1 MQNNSNELVT
11 NNFYKPSEILGI
23 LRNHLAT
30 GQVNQ
35 RVVCLRGI
43 YFKGTYINQ
52 YFHTATD
59 RLVDESTSDE
69 LSISMPLN
77 IREGLENG
85 NVLTVHGILDRS
97 ITNKGLI
104 QIILKVTEVEMIKE
118 VAVSE
123 DEIKRTELRR
133 IKSEKGFKNVDNI
146 LESLLYQDKRP
157 QVALVYAE
165 TSITNEDF
173 EKGVQAARTHIDFKE
188 HRVSF
193 AKTKTFSQTLRQ
205 LDAMNYDVIAI
216 IRGGGAGLEALDE
229 VELLETLVNINTAWM
244 YGAGHEGEK
253 LFILN
258 IADKAIAIPHALGT
272 YFRDITDGV
281 VEKRNNSR
289 AALVKEVEGQF
300 KKQIED
306 SNKKNQ
312 ELTKHLEALQKQ
324 NKEQTEESS
333 KQIAALTKAQQE
345 AQLQSKVQIE
355 ALQKQNKE
363 QSEESSKQIASL
375 SKAQKEAQEQLKLQT
390 EALKK
395 ANEEAQKLVKTQTE
409 SIQKANEEAQK
420 QLKVQIET
428 ANKQNKELHEN
439 LAKITKQYEETQKQ
453 NKLNSDSMQKQ
464 LTGLQEDL
472 KKSNEN
478 NLIQTKNFGEN
489 IAKVTAQNSQLSK
502 ELAAANNK
510 VNALTNNNSGK
521 VPGWIVIVLI
531 IVLICCVIG
540 LLI

>member
-1 MQNNSNELVT
+1 MPEQPIIPTTANL
-11 NNFYKPSEILGI
+11 FKPSEIIGI

-35 RVVCLRGI
+35 KVVCLRGI

-52 YFHTATD
+52 YFHTASD

-69 LSISMPLN
+69 LTLSMPLN
-77 IREGLENG
+77 LREGYENG
-85 NVLTVHGILDRS
+85 NVITVHGILDRT

-104 QIILKVTEVEMIKE
+104 QIVLKETEEEKLKE
-118 VAVSE
+118 LAVSE

-146 LESLLYQDKRP
+146 LESLLYQAKRP

-173 EKGVQAARTHIDFKE
+173 EKGVQAARTHIDFTE
-188 HRVSF
+188 YRESF
-193 AKTKTFSQTLRQ
+193 ARTKVFCQKLKQ
-205 LDAMNYDVIAI
+205 LDTMNFDVIAI

-229 VELLETLVNINTAWM
+229 VELLETLVNMNTAWM

-281 VEKRNNSR
+281 VQKRNNSR

-312 ELTKHLEALQKQ
+312 ELTKQLEALQKQ
-324 NKEQTEESS
+324 NKEQTEASNKKIEE
-333 KQIAALTKAQQE
+333 LTKAQKEHEKVVKEMTEQHKKATEE
-345 AQLQSKVQIE
+345 ANKLHKTQNE
-355 ALQKQNKE
+355 TLQKANTQ
-363 QSEESSKQIASL
+363 L
-375 SKAQKEAQEQLKLQT
+375 QEQLKTQGKTLTDLQT
-390 EALKK
+390 
-395 ANEEAQKLVKTQTE
+395 QQ
-409 SIQKANEEAQK
+409 QK
-420 QLKVQIET
+420 QQGEFNKSLGQMQET
-428 ANKQNKELHEN
+428 NK
-439 LAKITKQYEETQKQ
+439 
-453 NKLNSDSMQKQ
+453 
-464 LTGLQEDL
+464 GLQASVN
-472 KKSNEN
+472 KM
-478 NLIQTKNFGEN
+478 TGELMT
-489 IAKVTAQNSQLSK
+489 ARQRVTELESQS
-502 ELAAANNK
+502 
-510 VNALTNNNSGK
+510 SGST
-521 VPGWIVIVLI
+521 GYIIVIIILI
-531 IVLICCVIG
+531 ILMIIG
-540 LLI
+540 FSM

>member
-1 MQNNSNELVT
+1 MSNLDNT
-11 NNFYKPSEILGI
+11 NTPAPANLFRPSEIIGI

-43 YFKGTYINQ
+43 YFKGSYVNQ
-52 YFHTATD
+52 YYHTATD

-69 LSISMPLN
+69 LSLSMPLN
-77 IREGLENG
+77 LRDDLENG
-85 NVLTVHGILDRS
+85 NVITVHGILDRS

-104 QIILKVTEVEMIKE
+104 QIVLKVTEVEKIKE
-118 VAVSE
+118 LAVSE

-133 IKSEKGFKNVDNI
+133 VKSEKGFKNVDSI
-146 LESLLYQDKRP
+146 LESLLFQDKRP

-165 TSITNEDF
+165 TSITNDDF

-188 HRVSF
+188 YRVSF
-193 AKTKTFSQTLRQ
+193 AKTKVFCQTLKQ

-229 VELLETLVNINTAWM
+229 VELLETLVNLNTAWM

-281 VEKRNNSR
+281 VQKRNNSR

-312 ELTKHLEALQKQ
+312 ELTKQLDALQKQNKAQTEASLEALQKQ
-324 NKEQTEESS
+324 NKAQTEASNKKIEE
-333 KQIAALTKAQQE
+333 LTKAQKEHEKVVKAMTEEHKKATEE
-345 AQLQSKVQIE
+345 ANKLHKTQNES
-355 ALQKQNKE
+355 LQKANTQ
-363 QSEESSKQIASL
+363 L
-375 SKAQKEAQEQLKLQT
+375 QEQLKTQGKTLTDLQEQT
-390 EALKK
+390 KKQQEEMNKSLLEHKLSEAL
-395 ANEEAQKLVKTQTE
+395 
-409 SIQKANEEAQK
+409 
-420 QLKVQIET
+420 
-428 ANKQNKELHEN
+428 
-439 LAKITKQYEETQKQ
+439 
-453 NKLNSDSMQKQ
+453 
-464 LTGLQEDL
+464 
-472 KKSNEN
+472 
-478 NLIQTKNFGEN
+478 
-489 IAKVTAQNSQLSK
+489 
-502 ELAAANNK
+502 NNK
-510 VNALTNNNSGK
+510 GGNSTIWM
-521 VPGWIVIVLI
+521 VIAIVAIIILIVSFFI
-531 IVLICCVIG
+531 K
-540 LLI
+540 

>member
-1 MQNNSNELVT
+1 MTHNKDMPTSSNNIPSPANL
-11 NNFYKPSEILGI
+11 FRPSEIIGI

-43 YFKGTYINQ
+43 YFKGSYVNQ

-69 LSISMPLN
+69 LSLSMPLN
-77 IREGLENG
+77 LRDDLENG
-85 NVLTVHGILDRS
+85 NVITVHGILDRS

-104 QIILKVTEVEMIKE
+104 QIVLKVTEVEKIKE
-118 VAVSE
+118 LAVSE

-133 IKSEKGFKNVDNI
+133 IKSEKGFKNVDSI

-157 QVALVYAE
+157 QIALVYAE
-165 TSITNEDF
+165 TSITNDDF

-188 HRVSF
+188 YRVSF
-193 AKTKTFSQTLRQ
+193 AKTKAFCQTLKQ

-229 VELLETLVNINTAWM
+229 VELLETLVNMNTAWM

-281 VEKRNNSR
+281 VQKRNNSR

-312 ELTKHLEALQKQ
+312 ELTKQLEALQKQ
-324 NKEQTEESS
+324 NKAQTEASNKKIEE
-333 KQIAALTKAQQE
+333 LTKAQKEHEKVVKAMAEQHKKATEE
-345 AQLQSKVQIE
+345 ANKLHKTQNE
-355 ALQKQNKE
+355 TLQKANTQ
-363 QSEESSKQIASL
+363 L
-375 SKAQKEAQEQLKLQT
+375 QEQLKTQGKTLTDLQ
-390 EALKK
+390 EQQKK
-395 ANEEAQKLVKTQTE
+395 QQGEFNKSLGQMQ
-409 SIQKANEEAQK
+409 
-420 QLKVQIET
+420 ET
-428 ANKQNKELHEN
+428 NK
-439 LAKITKQYEETQKQ
+439 
-453 NKLNSDSMQKQ
+453 
-464 LTGLQEDL
+464 GLQASVT
-472 KKSNEN
+472 KMTNE
-478 NLIQTKNFGEN
+478 LMT
-489 IAKVTAQNSQLSK
+489 AKQRVIELESQKPS
-502 ELAAANNK
+502 
-510 VNALTNNNSGK
+510 NSGYIIA
-521 VPGWIVIVLI
+521 IVVLI
-531 IVLICCVIG
+531 LLAIIG
-540 LLI
+540 FIL

>member
-1 MQNNSNELVT
+1 MPEQPIIPTTANL
-11 NNFYKPSEILGI
+11 FKPSEIIGI

-35 RVVCLRGI
+35 KVVCLRGI

-52 YFHTATD
+52 YFHTASD

-69 LSISMPLN
+69 LTLSMPLN
-77 IREGLENG
+77 LREGYENG
-85 NVLTVHGILDRS
+85 NVITVHGILDRT

-104 QIILKVTEVEMIKE
+104 QIVLKVTEVEKLKE
-118 VAVSE
+118 LAVSE

-146 LESLLYQDKRP
+146 LESLLYQAKRP

-173 EKGVQAARTHIDFKE
+173 EKGVQAARTHIDFTE
-188 HRVSF
+188 YRESF
-193 AKTKTFSQTLRQ
+193 ARTKVFCQKLKQ
-205 LDAMNYDVIAI
+205 LDTMNFDVIAI

-229 VELLETLVNINTAWM
+229 VELLETLVNMNTAWM

-281 VEKRNNSR
+281 VQKRNNSR

-312 ELTKHLEALQKQ
+312 ELTKQLEALQKQ
-324 NKEQTEESS
+324 NKEQTEASNKKIEE
-333 KQIAALTKAQQE
+333 LTKAQKEHEKVVKEMTEQHKKATEE
-345 AQLQSKVQIE
+345 ANKLHKTQNE
-355 ALQKQNKE
+355 TLQKANTQ
-363 QSEESSKQIASL
+363 L
-375 SKAQKEAQEQLKLQT
+375 QEQLKTQGKTLTDLQT
-390 EALKK
+390 
-395 ANEEAQKLVKTQTE
+395 QQ
-409 SIQKANEEAQK
+409 QK
-420 QLKVQIET
+420 QQGEFNKSLGQMQET
-428 ANKQNKELHEN
+428 NKGRQASVNKMTGELMTARQRVTE
-439 LAKITKQYEETQKQ
+439 LESQ
-453 NKLNSDSMQKQ
+453 SSGS
-464 LTGLQEDL
+464 TGY
-472 KKSNEN
+472 
-478 NLIQTKNFGEN
+478 I
-489 IAKVTAQNSQLSK
+489 
-502 ELAAANNK
+502 
-510 VNALTNNNSGK
+510 
-521 VPGWIVIVLI
+521 IVIIILI
-531 IVLICCVIG
+531 ILMIIG
-540 LLI
+540 FSM

>member
-1 MQNNSNELVT
+1 MSNLDNT
-11 NNFYKPSEILGI
+11 NTPAPANLFKPSEIIGI

-43 YFKGTYINQ
+43 YFKGSYVNQ

-69 LSISMPLN
+69 LSLSMPLN
-77 IREGLENG
+77 LRDDLENG
-85 NVLTVHGILDRS
+85 NVITVHGILDRS

-104 QIILKVTEVEMIKE
+104 QIVLKVTEVEKIKE
-118 VAVSE
+118 LAVSE

-133 IKSEKGFKNVDNI
+133 IKSEKGFKNVDSI

-157 QVALVYAE
+157 QIALVYAE
-165 TSITNEDF
+165 TSITNDDF

-188 HRVSF
+188 YRVSF
-193 AKTKTFSQTLRQ
+193 AKTKAFCQTLKQ
-205 LDAMNYDVIAI
+205 LDTMNYDVIAI

-229 VELLETLVNINTAWM
+229 VELLETLVNMNTAWM

-281 VEKRNNSR
+281 VQKRNNSR

-312 ELTKHLEALQKQ
+312 ELTKQLEALQKQ
-324 NKEQTEESS
+324 NKAQTEASNKKIEE
-333 KQIAALTKAQQE
+333 LTKAQKEHEKVVKAMTEEHKKATEE
-345 AQLQSKVQIE
+345 ANKLHKTQNES
-355 ALQKQNKE
+355 LQKANTQ
-363 QSEESSKQIASL
+363 L
-375 SKAQKEAQEQLKLQT
+375 QEQLKTQGKTLTDLQEQT
-390 EALKK
+390 KKQQEEMNKSLGKMQEANNQL
-395 ANEEAQKLVKTQTE
+395 QKNLATITTQNTE
-409 SIQKANEEAQK
+409 SLK
-420 QLKVQIET
+420 QLAQ
-428 ANKQNKELHEN
+428 AKEH
-439 LAKITKQYEETQKQ
+439 AKDLEH
-453 NKLNSDSMQKQ
+453 KLSDALNNRSGNSNIWMVIAIVAIII
-464 LTGLQEDL
+464 
-472 KKSNEN
+472 
-478 NLIQTKNFGEN
+478 LIVSFFIK
-489 IAKVTAQNSQLSK
+489 
-502 ELAAANNK
+502 
-510 VNALTNNNSGK
+510 
-521 VPGWIVIVLI
+521 
-531 IVLICCVIG
+531 
-540 LLI
+540 

>member
-1 MQNNSNELVT
+1 MPTSSNNIPSPANL
-11 NNFYKPSEILGI
+11 FRPSEIIGI

-43 YFKGTYINQ
+43 YFKGSYVNQ

-69 LSISMPLN
+69 LTLSIPLN
-77 IREGLENG
+77 LRDDLENG
-85 NVLTVHGILDRS
+85 NVITVHGILDRS

-104 QIILKVTEVEMIKE
+104 QIVLKVTEVEKIKE
-118 VAVSE
+118 LAVSE

-133 IKSEKGFKNVDNI
+133 IKSEKGFKNVDSI

-157 QVALVYAE
+157 QIALVYAE
-165 TSITNEDF
+165 TSITNDDF

-188 HRVSF
+188 YRVSF
-193 AKTKTFSQTLRQ
+193 AKTKAFCQTLKQ
-205 LDAMNYDVIAI
+205 LDTMNYDVIAI

-229 VELLETLVNINTAWM
+229 VELLETLVNMNTAWM

-281 VEKRNNSR
+281 VQKRNNSR

-312 ELTKHLEALQKQ
+312 ELTKQLEALQKQ
-324 NKEQTEESS
+324 NKAQTEASNKKIEE
-333 KQIAALTKAQQE
+333 LTKAQKEHEKVVKAMTEQHKKATEE
-345 AQLQSKVQIE
+345 ANKLHKTQNE
-355 ALQKQNKE
+355 TLQKANTQ
-363 QSEESSKQIASL
+363 L
-375 SKAQKEAQEQLKLQT
+375 QEQLKTQGKTLTDLQEQT
-390 EALKK
+390 KKQQEEMNKSLGKMQEANNQLQKNLAAITTQNTESLKQLAQAKEHAKDLEHKLSEAL
-395 ANEEAQKLVKTQTE
+395 
-409 SIQKANEEAQK
+409 
-420 QLKVQIET
+420 
-428 ANKQNKELHEN
+428 
-439 LAKITKQYEETQKQ
+439 
-453 NKLNSDSMQKQ
+453 
-464 LTGLQEDL
+464 
-472 KKSNEN
+472 
-478 NLIQTKNFGEN
+478 
-489 IAKVTAQNSQLSK
+489 
-502 ELAAANNK
+502 NNK
-510 VNALTNNNSGK
+510 GGNSTIWM
-521 VPGWIVIVLI
+521 VIAIVAIIILIVSFFLR
-531 IVLICCVIG
+531 
-540 LLI
+540 